1 MPRTASGPEPVAE
14 AAPVKLPPVEAIP
27 VRRVRAARPL
37 KVKVYGVLRW
47 LHVYTSMVSL
57 LIVLFFALTGITLN
71 HPDWVFGNQEVT
83 KTTTGRLPTGWQ
95 TAGKPNWL
103 AVVED
108 LRANAGVK
116 GRAGDYVAAGS
127 ADPEDSLSFHAPG
140 YAADVFIAK
149 DTGAYKL
156 SVTQQGFVAVLND
169 FHKGRDSGGAWAWVI
184 DVSGGFL
191 ALIALTGLGLLV
203 YLKKVRRA
211 ALLTMLGGA
220 ILVGVLMKLAS

>member
-1 MPRTASGPEPVAE
+1 VPRTASGPET
-14 AAPVKLPPVEAIP
+14 APG
-27 VRRVRAARPL
+27 RRVRVARPL
-37 KVKVYGVLRW
+37 KVRVYGLLRW
-47 LHVYTSMVSL
+47 LHVYTSMISL

-83 KTTTGRLPTGWQ
+83 RTTSGTLPAGWQ
-95 TAGKPNWL
+95 AGGKPDWL
-103 AVVED
+103 NVVEY

-116 GRAGDYVAAGS
+116 GQAGDYTAAGS
-127 ADPEDSLSFHAPG
+127 ADPQDSLSFHAPG
-140 YAADVFIAK
+140 YSADVFIAK

-184 DVSGGFL
+184 DLSGGFL

-220 ILVGVLMKLAS
+220 VLVGVLMKLAS